1 MAFRFRRKET
11 VANAFRRITREQTA
25 AVISLLADRGGD
37 LKERVHDA
45 RRRIKKLR
53 SLLHLVRSEWD
64 PASFDKH
71 NIGLRNA
78 ARRLSRARDAE
89 VSLACFETVTRRLP
103 KEECS
108 KVHQLLLDAN
118 RHARRHGI
126 TPAQLAAIAAE
137 VRKHGH
143 AIAETSFEHDG
154 WLLFAPGLARGYR
167 RTRRMRRDVK
177 QSPAPATLH
186 EWRKRVKR
194 LQFQMELLA
203 RALAK
208 PECKI
213 ASLLKKLGTELGEHR
228 DLHIL
233 KCTLDEY
240 AAHGVAAAQSEP
252 IQQAIARSSAIR
264 LRRIQKLARST
275 FCGRTKAFLSAV
287 HRAWKKWHAGNR

>member
-11 VANAFRRITREQTA
+11 VATAFRRIVREQTA
-25 AVISLLADRGGD
+25 AVVSLLADRGGD

-53 SLLHLVRSEWD
+53 SLLHLVRSELD
-64 PASFDKH
+64 PASFEKH
-71 NIGLRNA
+71 NTGLRNA

-89 VSLACFETVTRRLP
+89 VSLACFEALTRRVA
-103 KEECS
+103 KKDCTE
-108 KVHQLLLDAN
+108 VHQLLLDAN
-118 RHARRHGI
+118 REARRHAI
-126 TPAQLAAIAAE
+126 SAAQLAAIAAE

-154 WLLFAPGLARGYR
+154 WLLFAPGLDRGYR
-167 RTRRMRRDVK
+167 RVRRMRRDVK

-194 LQFQMELLA
+194 LQFQMEVLR

-208 PECKI
+208 PERKV
-213 ASLLKKLGTELGEHR
+213 ADSLEKLGAELGEHR
-228 DLHIL
+228 DLHLL

-240 AAHGVAAAQSEP
+240 AA
-252 IQQAIARSSAIR
+252 
-264 LRRIQKLARST
+264 
-275 FCGRTKAFLSAV
+275 
-287 HRAWKKWHAGNR
+287 